1 MSLRDDIRKCM
12 RENPALSGTQIAAKL
27 GVKATS
33 EFWRILNEE
42 QVNKRGLYP
51 AHRHNTNAHNKS
63 RNKGD
68 IRFIPPKSE
77 GRA

>member
-1 MSLRDDIRKCM
+1 MSLRDDIRRVM
-12 RENPALSGTQIAAKL
+12 RDNTALSGKQIAEKL
-27 GVKATS
+27 GVKATP

-51 AHRHNTNAHNKS
+51 ARRHNTNAHNKS

-77 GRA
+77 GRS